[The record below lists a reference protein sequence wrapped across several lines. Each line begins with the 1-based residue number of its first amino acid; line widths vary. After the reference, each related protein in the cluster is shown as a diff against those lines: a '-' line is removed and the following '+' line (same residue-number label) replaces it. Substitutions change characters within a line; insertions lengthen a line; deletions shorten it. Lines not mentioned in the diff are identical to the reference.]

1 MCIPLLP
8 LLSFHYLLWIAQLPR
23 KWHPQYNCLVRVVV
37 ALGLG
42 GSRELTV
49 CVLIVQINK

>member
-1 MCIPLLP
+1 MCIPPLP